1 MKKKEDFKKKKTK
14 KPPTIKEARRY
25 VDNANEILRERGKL
39 DKDGIEYEDEK
50 YVRAAGNYLWLGVLM
65 ALDTVFHVRDDRR
78 TRVHIG
84 DYFEV
89 IAKRDGKLLDWV
101 DSAYGIIHCYMNY
114 DGNASKKLCDSG
126 FEYATRIID
135 RCEAMVP
142 SALPE

>member
-1 MKKKEDFKKKKTK
+1 MKKKEEFKKNKNK

-25 VDNANEILRERGKL
+25 VENADDILKEKGKL
-39 DKDGIEYEDEK
+39 DEDGFEYQDEK

-65 ALDTVFHVRDDRR
+65 ALDTVFHVREDRR

-89 IAKRDGKLLDWV
+89 ISKRDKKLLDWV

-114 DGNASKKLCDSG
+114 DGNPSKELCDTG
-126 FEYATRIID
+126 FLYADKIIN

-142 SALPE
+142 SPK